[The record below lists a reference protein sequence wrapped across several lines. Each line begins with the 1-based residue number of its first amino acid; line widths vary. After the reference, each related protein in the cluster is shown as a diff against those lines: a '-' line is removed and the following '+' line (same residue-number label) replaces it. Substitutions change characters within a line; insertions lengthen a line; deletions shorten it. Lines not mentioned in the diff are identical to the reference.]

1 MEFLEKEKIPVLTK
15 IVVGLDGSK
24 GSLRALEEGVLL
36 ASLAGAELHTIS
48 VEEVPRFPGTIGE
61 VVEEKETA
69 DTRFGVAISK
79 ARKIAEERG
88 LKIEGHVLVGHEVRT
103 IVEFVNE
110 RGYDLLVIGF
120 MGHSALYDRVMGGTC
135 QALVRL
141 APCSVLVV
149 K

>member
-1 MEFLEKEKIPVLTK
+1 MLKK

-24 GSLRALEEGVLL
+24 GSFSAVEEGVLL
-36 ASLAGAELHTIS
+36 ASLAGTELHTIS
-48 VEEVPRFPGTIGE
+48 VEEVPRFPGTIDE
-61 VVEEKETA
+61 VVEEKEAA
-69 DTRFGVAISK
+69 DTRFGLAISQAQK
-79 ARKIAEERG
+79 MAEERG
-88 LKIEGHVLVGHEVRT
+88 VKLKAHVLVGHEVKT
-103 IVEFVNE
+103 IVEFVKE
-110 RGYDLLVIGF
+110 REYDLLVIGF